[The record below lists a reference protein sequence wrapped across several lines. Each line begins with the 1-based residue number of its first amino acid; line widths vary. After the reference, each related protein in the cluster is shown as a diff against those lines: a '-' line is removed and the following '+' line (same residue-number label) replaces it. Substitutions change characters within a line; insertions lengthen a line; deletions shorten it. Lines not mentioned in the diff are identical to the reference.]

1 MTTGPVLGDDGDV
14 LEDDVEIVDEDEI
27 LADDAAVRRAE
38 WRGPSIRRWVVF
50 AVLAL
55 VVVVID
61 QLSKA
66 WVTSQLAPGA
76 GMVVI
81 PDLLNV
87 VYGQN
92 SGILFGLLPQ
102 SAPAFAIVSMGV
114 TALIVV
120 YHAKAGRGIVTTV
133 ALGLLLG
140 GAIGNL
146 LDRLNHGHVI
156 DWVDM
161 GIGSHPVLDLQRRR
175 RLHHDLDRVADR
187 DGGVP
192 ADRRVGHG
200 WLTRASPPCWR
211 RTRSSSPTRSWRP
224 SRAPSPARRR

>member
-1 MTTGPVLGDDGDV
+1 MTAGPALGADGNGPD
-14 LEDDVEIVDEDEI
+14 DDVEIVEDEI
-27 LADDAAVRRAE
+27 VADEAAVRRAA
-38 WRGPSIRRWVVF
+38 WRSPSIGRWIVF
-50 AVLAL
+50 AALAL

-66 WVTSQLAPGA
+66 WVASLLAPGA

-114 TALIVV
+114 TALIVL

-161 GIGSHPVLDLQRRR
+161 GIGSLRFWTYN
-175 RLHHDLDRVADR
+175 VADACITTSILLLIAMAVFPR
-187 DGGVP
+187 IADWGTDG
-192 ADRRVGHG
+192 
-200 WLTRASPPCWR
+200 
-211 RTRSSSPTRSWRP
+211 
-224 SRAPSPARRR
+224 

>member
-1 MTTGPVLGDDGDV
+1 MNPHSYPTFPSEADRLHAAGAVYHHDYAA
-14 LEDDVEIVDEDEI
+14 EIDSEDEI
-27 LADDAAVRRAE
+27 LADEAAVRRAA
-38 WRGPSIRRWVVF
+38 WRRPSTGRWIAF
-50 AVLAL
+50 AALAL

-66 WVTSQLAPGA
+66 WVAGQLSPGA

-81 PDLLNV
+81 PDLLNI

-120 YHAKAGRGIVTTV
+120 YHAKAGRGIVTTI

-140 GAIGNL
+140 GAIGG
-146 LDRLNHGHVI
+146 RCRIKIRTIHT
-156 DWVDM
+156 
-161 GIGSHPVLDLQRRR
+161 
-175 RLHHDLDRVADR
+175 
-187 DGGVP
+187 VP
-192 ADRRVGHG
+192 ARYIDIEIVGDMI
-200 WLTRASPPCWR
+200 
-211 RTRSSSPTRSWRP
+211 RP
-224 SRAPSPARRR
+224 E

>member
-1 MTTGPVLGDDGDV
+1 MTARPVPREEGDAP
-14 LEDDVEIVDEDEI
+14 EEDVEIVDEEEIPADET
-27 LADDAAVRRAE
+27 AVRRAE
-38 WRGPSIRRWVVF
+38 WRGPSVARWGVF
-50 AVLAL
+50 ALLAL
-55 VVVVID
+55 AAVVVD

-66 WVTSQLAPGA
+66 WVAGQLAPGA

-120 YHAKAGRGIVTTV
+120 YHAKAGRGLVTTI

-161 GIGSHPVLDLQRRR
+161 GIGSVRFWTYN
-175 RLHHDLDRVADR
+175 VADACITTSIVLLIAMAVFPR
-187 DGGVP
+187 IADWGADG
-192 ADRRVGHG
+192 
-200 WLTRASPPCWR
+200 
-211 RTRSSSPTRSWRP
+211 
-224 SRAPSPARRR
+224 